1 MRTTA
6 GQIRPMGDPSFDFSR
21 LTVSERIQLAE
32 DLWDSVRVQDAEL
45 TLTDAQSTELDQRL
59 DDLAGEPGAADPWG
73 EVRSRIEGRLSQ
85 DR

>member
-1 MRTTA
+1 
-6 GQIRPMGDPSFDFSR
+6 MGDPSFDFTR

-45 TLTDAQSTELDQRL
+45 TLTDAQSTELDRRL
-59 DDLAGEPGAADPWG
+59 DDLAQEPGAAGPWG